1 MLIDSLSATDSAI
14 FTVNSSRYYCANAE
28 CEYLFLT
35 PRAKRARKFLGFL
48 GCFVRGNRQKT
59 CLKVVNFDRILGSD
73 FVRYYNQVST
83 FGFQI
88 LSDIITRFQLSRI
101 LARSEP

>member
-35 PRAKRARKFLGFL
+35 GFARPTSAGFSFGEGKTNGLRNVAISVFFLKENPQIFLNFRGF
-48 GCFVRGNRQKT
+48 
-59 CLKVVNFDRILGSD
+59 
-73 FVRYYNQVST
+73 
-83 FGFQI
+83 
-88 LSDIITRFQLSRI
+88 
-101 LARSEP
+101 